1 MYAITFDFDTETLKN
16 TYHTPSHNNAY
27 GDVRKVLVEEFGFQW
42 QQGSVYFG
50 DETVDPVTCVMAVQE
65 LTTRFDWF
73 EPSIRDIRMLRID
86 ENNDLGPAIGR
97 ASAKKKS
104 YAKLSNAA

>member
-1 MYAITFDFDTETLKN
+1 MYAITFDFDTDTLKN
-16 TYHTPSHNNAY
+16 AYQNTSYNNAY
-27 GDVRKVLVEEFGFQW
+27 SDVRKILVDEFGFQW

-50 DETVDPVTCVMAVQE
+50 DESVDPVTCVMAVQE

-73 EPSIRDIRMLRID
+73 EPSVRDIRMLRID

-104 YAKLSNAA
+104 SVRLSNAA

>member
-1 MYAITFDFDTETLKN
+1 MYAITFDLDTDTLKN
-16 TYHTPSHNNAY
+16 AYHNSSFNDPYS
-27 GDVRKVLVEEFGFQW
+27 DVRKVLVEEFGFQW

-50 DETVDPVTCVMAVQE
+50 DENVDPVTCVMAVQE

-73 EPSIRDIRMLRID
+73 EPSVRDIRMLRID

-104 YAKLSNAA
+104 YARLSKAA